1 MQERAET
8 TENQLRELTDE
19 EARELFGRAVR
30 HHLGI
35 SGEEFMRRW
44 DAGYYD
50 DPDDRTKN
58 PPEVMEL
65 GMLMDFVR

>member
-1 MQERAET
+1 MAERAET
-8 TENQLRELTDE
+8 TENQIYELSE
-19 EARELFGRAVR
+19 EEGRELFDRAVR

-65 GMLMDFVR
+65 GMLMDFAR

>member
-1 MQERAET
+1 MQRRNET
-8 TENQLRELTDE
+8 TGNQIYELSQE
-19 EARELFGRAVR
+19 EGRELFDRAAW

-58 PPEVMEL
+58 PPEVMEV
-65 GMLMDFVR
+65 GMLMNLAR

>member
-1 MQERAET
+1 MQRRAET
-8 TENQLRELTDE
+8 TENRIRELSPE
-19 EARELFGRAVR
+19 EGRKMFDCAARRK
-30 HHLGI
+30 LGI
-35 SGEEFMRRW
+35 SGEEFICRW

-65 GMLMDFVR
+65 GMLIDFAR